1 MGQKNSKNEMR
12 DYTGVEDKLNFFD
25 DAAFERMEMQKI
37 ERRKM
42 LKITGAI
49 AIGLALTGGG
59 YKVYLDKQEKLFIEK
74 VKALSSSNRVSEVIA
89 KLDGLNKAMNKQ
101 NIEGIVSMSE
111 LSKEQQLAALFGV
124 RGNISQIEKVRMDAF
139 KSVLVELSNV
149 TQHMNALD
157 NKLKATKV
165 EDVETMIKT
174 RPDSLVY
181 QIQLLEDLEKGF
193 SGNPKDSSL
202 MVFKNVN
209 DFKTANENMTNMI
222 KQIKDIKEEVMAT
235 VLAKVKSGDYSL
247 DATTMA
253 LVKDVQENSKEKVSE
268 LINLRKEIRGTEF
281 EKEFTDT
288 DMLEAGK
295 ALSELENATIAKVMA
310 DKNEVQKLIEKVA
323 KGEQL
328 NEGDASPAIAASAP
342 IPPVT
347 SQVATNNQTQTH
359 SHGWGPFEYYLLY
372 NWLSGGSSSTP
383 SIAASHT
390 SSFANTSG
398 KSLAR
403 SKNGAYIAPSISNN
417 SASKVIG
424 QVAPAP
430 SMNAYNVRNER
441 SYINSSMN
449 NLANTP
455 GRPNVSERL
464 RNSQTKLRD
473 IQAKGQRAVSAR
485 RAEVARAEAA
495 SRAAAR
501 AKADAAARA
510 SAARST
516 PSRASVSVGRGGGGG
531 GGG

>member
-1 MGQKNSKNEMR
+1 MRQKNSKGEVR

-25 DAAFERMEMQKI
+25 DAAFEKMEMEKI
-37 ERRKM
+37 KRRKM
-42 LKITGAI
+42 LKITGAV
-49 AIGLALTGGG
+49 AIGLALVGGG
-59 YKVYLDKQEKLFIEK
+59 YKVYLDKQEQLFIEK
-74 VKALSSSNRVSEVIA
+74 VKALGSSNRVSDVIA

-101 NIEGIVSMSE
+101 NVEGIVSMSE

-124 RGNISQIEKVRMDAF
+124 RGNIAQIEKVRMDAF
-139 KSVLVELSNV
+139 KAVLVELSNV
-149 TQHMNALD
+149 SQHMTALN

-165 EDVETMIKT
+165 EEVENMIKT
-174 RPDSLVY
+174 RPESLAY

-193 SGNPKDSSL
+193 AGNPKDSSL
-202 MVFKNVN
+202 MIFKNVN
-209 DFKTANENMTNMI
+209 DFKTANENMANMI

-247 DATTMA
+247 DATTTA

-268 LINLRKEIRGTEF
+268 LINLRKEIKGTEF
-281 EKEFTDT
+281 EKEFTDS
-288 DMLEAGK
+288 DMLDAGK

-310 DKNEVQKLIEKVA
+310 DKNEVQRLIEKVA

-347 SQVATNNQTQTH
+347 SQVATNTQTH

-383 SIAASHT
+383 AMAASHT

-424 QVAPAP
+424 QVAPSP
-430 SMNAYNVRNER
+430 SMNAYNLRNER

-510 SAARST
+510 SAAKSS